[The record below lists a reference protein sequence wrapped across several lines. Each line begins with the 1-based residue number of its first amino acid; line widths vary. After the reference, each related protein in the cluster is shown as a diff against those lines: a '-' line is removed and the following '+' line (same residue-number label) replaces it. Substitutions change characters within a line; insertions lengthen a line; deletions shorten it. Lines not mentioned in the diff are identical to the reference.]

1 MMAEKVLVSDS
12 DGNNEG
18 TILRP
23 IVQLHWGLVRTSS
36 DMDGVLPR
44 IAKMKYPSMEDH
56 GDLNYTPVGILSTST
71 IKQPSN
77 KWLKEF

>member
-1 MMAEKVLVSDS
+1 MCDKKIMAEKVLVSDS

-44 IAKMKYPSMEDH
+44 IAKNEMSKYGGPRGPKLYH
-56 GDLNYTPVGILSTST
+56 RGDAINFN
-71 IKQPSN
+71 N
-77 KWLKEF
+77 KITL